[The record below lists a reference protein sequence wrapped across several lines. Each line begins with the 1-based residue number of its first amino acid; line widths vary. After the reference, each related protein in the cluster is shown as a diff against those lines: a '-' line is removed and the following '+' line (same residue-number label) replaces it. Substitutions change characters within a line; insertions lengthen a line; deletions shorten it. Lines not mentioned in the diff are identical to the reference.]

1 MEQQK
6 LPNVTIAIVLSII
19 GLVCCCIAGLPGI
32 IFGGIALFLI
42 SKDEKLYR
50 QQLENYTN
58 YSQLKTAKIL
68 AWIAFILGVIYFAW
82 SIFGF
87 YQAGGWEGYMEQ
99 SRQLMEQWGIEE

>member
-19 GLVCCCIAGLPGI
+19 GFVCCCIAGLPGI

-50 QQLENYTN
+50 QQPENFTN
-58 YSQLKTAKIL
+58 YNQLKTAKIL
-68 AWIAFILGVIYFAW
+68 AWIAFILGVLYLAW

-87 YQAGGWEGYMEQ
+87 YQAGGWEGYMQQ
-99 SRQLMEQWGIEE
+99 SQELMEQWGIEE

>member
-19 GLVCCCIAGLPGI
+19 GYVCCCIAGLPAI

-42 SKDEKLYR
+42 SKDERLY
-50 QQLENYTN
+50 QQQPENYTN

-68 AWIAFILGVIYFAW
+68 AWIAFILGVLYLAW
-82 SIFGF
+82 IIFRF
-87 YQAGGWEGYMEQ
+87 YQAGGWDCLLYT
-99 SRQLMEQWGIEE
+99 SDA